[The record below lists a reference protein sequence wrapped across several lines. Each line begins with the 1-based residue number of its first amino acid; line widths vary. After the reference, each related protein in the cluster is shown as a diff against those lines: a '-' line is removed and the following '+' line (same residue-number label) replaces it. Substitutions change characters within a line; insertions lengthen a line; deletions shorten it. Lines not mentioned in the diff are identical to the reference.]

1 VTIPLMRKYI
11 LLWFFSAVGI
21 SCATKPVDFNSE
33 KREGQW
39 EAKAQIKNLE
49 NGKTN
54 TVSLDVVSQKD
65 EALRME
71 VTGTMGV
78 SVASFLLKGSDVA
91 YEIHAQKRHI
101 SGPASEKAL
110 QPLLNISVD
119 PRWLYSVFF
128 DEPVT
133 AKDWT
138 CEMGPDQLVGSCERS
153 VEPVKIQWLDRQ
165 GERKRVII
173 SNAKFELQV
182 LVKNFETK
190 VQSPERAFRLE
201 SNRNYKRYKLQ

>member
-1 VTIPLMRKYI
+1 MRKNI
-11 LLWFFSAVGI
+11 VLLALSIGVI
-21 SCATKPVDFNSE
+21 SCATKPVAFNAE

-39 EAKAQIKNLE
+39 EAKAQIKNLS

-54 TVSLDVVSQKD
+54 TVSLDVASQKD

-71 VTGTMGV
+71 VTGAMGV

-91 YEIHAQKRHI
+91 YEIHTQKRHV
-101 SGPASEKAL
+101 SGPASDRAL
-110 QPLLNISVD
+110 QPLLQVSVD

-128 DEPVT
+128 DEPLT

-138 CEMGPDQLVGSCERS
+138 CEKGPDQLVASCERAG
-153 VEPVKIQWLDRQ
+153 EPMKIQWLERQ

-190 VQSPERAFRLE
+190 VQSPEKAFTLE
-201 SNRNYKRYKLQ
+201 SHPNYKRYKLQ